1 MQYLLQKYEDGLFG
15 YLCIDGDE
23 QHNFA
28 TGAKVIC
35 QQASNESRED
45 FIKNNHIVFEN
56 KQYGSNLELDRIIN
70 EGEIGNGYM
79 AECLAQQ
86 GYGLDKLIR
95 YPFLCVRREVI
106 RQRYGLDI
114 FIHDDDPYMR
124 AAVARQGYGLDIL
137 INDPDSYVRQV
148 VAEQGYGLDILENDS
163 DVCVKRTAIEK
174 KYGFSDVLSLDHFRN
189 LSYKTIEK
197 WIASG
202 KNTNVCTIDNKQFDL
217 DIFIYYL
224 YLCTRVIRG
233 WYNCGTKL
241 LKLFD
246 MCGYDLRPFNDAGAN
261 SLRIAAFTLDCID
274 KYINDVDPT
283 CRRLA
288 DKKFAE
294 LDDNEK
300 DAVITRNIN
309 KICSYESDFAYII
322 SYAIEHNIE
331 LKYIFKHIKSDTGR
345 WKILY
350 KLEDIGVITI
360 HNKSWFE

>member
-28 TGAKVIC
+28 TSSRVVC
-35 QQASNESRED
+35 QQASDESRED
-45 FIKNNHIVFEN
+45 FIKHNHIIFEN

-70 EGEIGNGYM
+70 EGEIGDGYK
-79 AECLAQQ
+79 ARRIAQQ

-95 YPFLCVRREVI
+95 YPFFTVRIEVVK
-106 RQRYGLDI
+106 QRYGLDI
-114 FIHDDDPYMR
+114 LMRDDDPYIR

-137 INDPDSYVRQV
+137 INDPDAYVREV

-163 DVCVKRTAIEK
+163 DVRVKRAAIEK
-174 KYGFSDVLSLDHFRN
+174 KYGFSDVLSLNHFKN

-202 KNTNVCTIDNKQFDL
+202 KDTNVCTIDNKKFDL
-217 DIFIYYL
+217 DIFVYYL
-224 YLCTRVIRG
+224 YLCTQIICG

-261 SLRIAAFTLDCID
+261 SLRMAAFTLDCID
-274 KYINDVDPT
+274 NYINDFDPM
-283 CRRLA
+283 CRQLA

-309 KICSYESDFAYII
+309 KICSHESDFAYII

-331 LKYIFKHIKSDTGR
+331 LKYIFKNTKRDDRR
-345 WKILY
+345 WKILN
-350 KLEDIGVITI
+350 KLENLGVITI
-360 HNKSWFE
+360 HDKSWFE